1 VPKAAILILAG
12 TDSSGDLG
20 RAVNALTTAK
30 DFKEAGD
37 DVVVVFDGAGTKW
50 IPTLSDPDHRYS
62 GLFGEVRDKVAGAC
76 QYCTDAYGVRAGV
89 EASGIELLDEYEQH
103 PSLRRYAADGYQ
115 VITF

>member
-1 VPKAAILILAG
+1 MPKAAIIVLAD
-12 TDSSGDLG
+12 TDSPGDLG

-50 IPTLSDPDHRYS
+50 IPTLSDADHKYS
-62 GLFGEVRDKVAGAC
+62 GLFREIRDKVAGAC
-76 QYCTDAYGVRAGV
+76 EYCADAYGVRRGV
-89 EASGIELLDEYEQH
+89 EESGIELVDEYEHH